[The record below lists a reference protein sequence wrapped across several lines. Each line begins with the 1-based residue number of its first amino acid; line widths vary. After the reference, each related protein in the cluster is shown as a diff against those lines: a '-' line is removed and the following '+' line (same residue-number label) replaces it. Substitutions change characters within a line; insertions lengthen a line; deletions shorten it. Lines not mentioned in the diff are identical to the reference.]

1 MQGIQNWGE
10 VALASIAAALSL
22 VLSAVPKI
30 LGFTFIL
37 VVGWILATLIAKL
50 VDALLRTVRFEELSA
65 RSGFGG
71 FIKNMGMNTDASAFI
86 AASSAFPTR

>member
-37 VVGWILATLIAKL
+37 VVGWILATHIAKL
-50 VDALLRTVRFEELSA
+50 ADRAVANGAV
-65 RSGFGG
+65 
-71 FIKNMGMNTDASAFI
+71 
-86 AASSAFPTR
+86 